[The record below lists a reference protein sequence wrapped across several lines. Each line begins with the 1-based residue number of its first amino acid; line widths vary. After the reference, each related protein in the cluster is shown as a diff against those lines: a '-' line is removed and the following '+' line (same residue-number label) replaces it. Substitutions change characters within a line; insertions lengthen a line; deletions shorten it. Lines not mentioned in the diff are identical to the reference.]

1 MIIGTEVP
9 KARRRRKADVLSG
22 KKKWETLVNRNGDN
36 P

>member
-1 MIIGTEVP
+1 MIIGIEVP

-22 KKKWETLVNRNGDN
+22 KRKWEVLVNMKGDN